1 MTQIVSGLFGSMG
14 FRTGALH
21 INDLIDS
28 KHLSSMVSKEM
39 AFHYEYTTIGALC
52 KR

>member
-21 INDLIDS
+21 VNDLIDS
-28 KHLSSMVSKEM
+28 KHLSSSGVQMNG
-39 AFHYEYTTIGALC
+39 FPL
-52 KR
+52 